1 MMSTQENWVMGT
13 EQMLPVYVVWVTGKS
28 LPSFLL
34 LHGLLPGFISHP
46 SPHTPTMHAM
56 PSHGLSTFLR

>member
-1 MMSTQENWVMGT
+1 MMPIQENQVMGT
-13 EQMLPVYVVWVTGKS
+13 EWMLPVYVVWVIGKS

-34 LHGLLPGFISHP
+34 LHGLLPGFIS
-46 SPHTPTMHAM
+46 STTTMRAI